1 MIKRLLLLLL
11 SLLLLLTGC
20 AGTQEGYETDFF
32 AMDTV
37 MKLRLY
43 GAEDAAALSGHVIR
57 SISALENNLS
67 VTKEQSEVACL
78 NKGEAVTPSED
89 LRILLEKSMDL
100 SRRTEGCLDPT
111 IYPLVKLWGFTTGE
125 YRVPGEA
132 ELSNALETIGSQH
145 VSFEN
150 DTVCLKN
157 GAQLDFGAVAKGYAA
172 EVCADM
178 IREAG
183 CSGILT
189 LGGNIQTVGEKP
201 DGSDWRVGITDPEQP
216 DRSIAALCLQGSHA
230 VVTSGG
236 YQRYFEENGVRY
248 SHIIDPATGYP
259 AQSGLSSVTIVA
271 QSGFLAD
278 GLSTALYV
286 MGLEAAAEFW
296 RNSDDFEMVLIT
308 QEGEIHVSEGL
319 ADRFSCKKEYQVIRK

>member
-1 MIKRLLLLLL
+1 MTKRLLALVLAF
-11 SLLLLLTGC
+11 LLLTGC
-20 AGTQEGYETDFF
+20 AGRPGWQETEFF

-43 GAEDAAALSGHVIR
+43 GGEEPTEVFGTVIR
-57 SISALENNLS
+57 SVSAMENVLS
-67 VTKEQSEVACL
+67 VTKEESAVARL
-78 NKGEAVTPSED
+78 NKGEAVTPSEN
-89 LRILLEKSMDL
+89 LRILLEKSIAL
-100 SRRTEGCLDPT
+100 SERTNGCLDPT

-125 YRVPGEA
+125 YRVPEES
-132 ELSNALETIGSQH
+132 ELQNALKTIGSQH
-145 VSFEN
+145 IRFEN
-150 DTVCLKN
+150 DMISLKN

-172 EVCADM
+172 EVCADL

-216 DRSIAALCLQGSHA
+216 EGSIAALSLQGSNA

-259 AQSGLSSVTIVA
+259 VQGDLSSVTIVA

-286 MGLEAAAEFW
+286 MGLEGAIEFW
-296 RNSDDFEMVLIT
+296 RESDDFEMVLIT

-319 ADRFSCKKEYQVIRK
+319 RDRFSCEKEYQVIKK

>member
-1 MIKRLLLLLL
+1 MTKRLLALVLAF
-11 SLLLLLTGC
+11 LLLTGC
-20 AGTQEGYETDFF
+20 AGRPNWQETEFF

-43 GAEDAAALSGHVIR
+43 GGEEPTEVFGTVIR
-57 SISALENNLS
+57 SVSAMENVLS
-67 VTKEQSEVACL
+67 VTKEESAVALL
-78 NKGEAVTPSED
+78 NRGEAVTPPED
-89 LRILLEKSMDL
+89 LRMLLEKSMDL
-100 SRRTEGCLDPT
+100 SQRTDGCLDPT

-125 YRVPGEA
+125 YRVPEEN
-132 ELSNALETIGSQH
+132 ELQKALKSVGIQH
-145 VSFEN
+145 ISFDN
-150 DTVCLKN
+150 DTVSLKN

-172 EVCADM
+172 EVCADL

-201 DGSDWRVGITDPEQP
+201 DGSDWRIGITDPEQP
-216 DRSIAALCLQGSHA
+216 DASIAALSLRGSHA

-248 SHIIDPATGYP
+248 SHIIDPSTGYP
-259 AQSGLSSVTIVA
+259 TQKGLSSVTVVA
-271 QSGFLAD
+271 DSGFLAD

-286 MGLEAAAEFW
+286 MGLEEATEFW
-296 RNSDDFEMVLIT
+296 RESEDFEMVLIT

-319 ADRFSCKKEYQVIRK
+319 SCHFSCEKEYQVIKK

>member
-1 MIKRLLLLLL
+1 MTKRLLALVLAF
-11 SLLLLLTGC
+11 LLLTGC
-20 AGTQEGYETDFF
+20 AGRPDWHETEFF

-43 GAEDAAALSGHVIR
+43 GTEEPAEVFGTVIR
-57 SISALENNLS
+57 SISALENVLS
-67 VTKEQSEVACL
+67 VTKEESSVARL
-78 NKGEAVTPSED
+78 NRGEAVTPSDD
-89 LRILLEKSMDL
+89 LQSLLEQSIAL
-100 SRRTEGCLDPT
+100 SERTDGCLDPT

-125 YRVPGEA
+125 NRVPE
-132 ELSNALETIGSQH
+132 ESEVQNALITIGSQYI
-145 VSFEN
+145 SFEN
-150 DTVCLKN
+150 DMISLKN

-172 EVCADM
+172 EVCAEM

-189 LGGNIQTVGEKP
+189 LGGNIQTVGNKP

-216 DRSIAALCLQGSHA
+216 DESIAALSLQGSHA

-259 AQSGLSSVTIVA
+259 AQSSLSSVTIVA

-286 MGLEAAAEFW
+286 MGLEAATEFW
-296 RNSDDFEMVLIT
+296 RDSDDFEMVLIT
-308 QEGEIHVSEGL
+308 QEGEIYVSEGL
-319 ADRFSCKKEYQVIRK
+319 SNRFSCEKEYQVIEK

>member
-1 MIKRLLLLLL
+1 MTKRLLALLLAF
-11 SLLLLLTGC
+11 LLLTGC
-20 AGTQEGYETDFF
+20 AGKPAWHETEFF

-43 GAEDAAALSGHVIR
+43 GGEEPTEVFGTVIR
-57 SISALENNLS
+57 SISGLENVLS
-67 VTKEQSEVACL
+67 VTKEQSVVARL

-89 LRILLEKSMDL
+89 LRLLLDRSIDL
-100 SRRTEGCLDPT
+100 SRRTDGCLDPT

-125 YRVPGEA
+125 YRVPQEA
-132 ELSNALETIGSQH
+132 QLQKALETIGSQH
-145 VSFEN
+145 IRFEN
-150 DTVCLKN
+150 DMISLKN

-172 EVCADM
+172 EVCADL
-178 IREAG
+178 IRDAG

-201 DGSDWRVGITDPEQP
+201 DGSAWRVGITDPEQP
-216 DRSIAALCLQGSHA
+216 DTSIAALSLQGSHA

-259 AQSGLSSVTIVA
+259 AQKGLSSVTIVA
-271 QSGFLAD
+271 DSGFLAD

-286 MGLEAAAEFW
+286 MGLEAATEFW
-296 RNSDDFEMVLIT
+296 RDSDDFEMVLIT

-319 ADRFSCKKEYQVIRK
+319 ADCFSCEKEYQVIKK

>member
-1 MIKRLLLLLL
+1 MTKRLLALVLAF
-11 SLLLLLTGC
+11 LLLTGC
-20 AGTQEGYETDFF
+20 AGRPGWQETEFF

-43 GAEDAAALSGHVIR
+43 GGEEPTEVFGTVIR
-57 SISALENNLS
+57 SVSALENILS
-67 VTKEQSEVACL
+67 VTKEQSAVARL
-78 NKGEAVTPSED
+78 NRGEAVTPSED
-89 LRILLEKSMDL
+89 LRILLEKSIAL
-100 SRRTEGCLDPT
+100 SERTNGCLDPT

-125 YRVPGEA
+125 YRVPEEA
-132 ELSNALETIGSQH
+132 EVQNALKTIGSQYI
-145 VSFEN
+145 SFEN
-150 DTVCLKN
+150 DMISLEN

-172 EVCADM
+172 EVCADL

-201 DGSDWRVGITDPEQP
+201 DGSDWRIGITDPEQP
-216 DRSIAALCLQGSHA
+216 DASIAALSLRGSHA

-248 SHIIDPATGYP
+248 SHIIDPSTGYP
-259 AQSGLSSVTIVA
+259 TQKGLSSVTVVA
-271 QSGFLAD
+271 DSGFLAD

-286 MGLEAAAEFW
+286 MGLEEATEFW
-296 RNSDDFEMVLIT
+296 RESEDFEMVLIT

-319 ADRFSCKKEYQVIRK
+319 SGHFSCEKEYQVIKK

>member
-1 MIKRLLLLLL
+1 MTKRLLALVLAF
-11 SLLLLLTGC
+11 LLLTGC
-20 AGTQEGYETDFF
+20 AGRPNWQETEFF

-43 GAEDAAALSGHVIR
+43 GGEEPTEVFGTVIR
-57 SISALENNLS
+57 SISALENVLS
-67 VTKEQSEVACL
+67 VTKEESAVARL
-78 NKGEAVTPSED
+78 NRGEAVTPPED
-89 LRILLEKSMDL
+89 LRILLEKSLDL
-100 SRRTEGCLDPT
+100 SQRTEGCLDPT

-125 YRVPGEA
+125 YRVPEDA
-132 ELSNALETIGSQH
+132 EVQNTLKTVGSQH
-145 VSFEN
+145 IAFEN
-150 DTVCLKN
+150 DTLRLEN

-172 EVCADM
+172 EVCADLL
-178 IREAG
+178 REAG

-189 LGGNIQTVGEKP
+189 LGGNIQTVGDKP

-216 DRSIAALCLQGSHA
+216 ESSIAALSLQGSNA

-248 SHIIDPATGYP
+248 SHIIDPATGHP
-259 AQSGLSSVTIVA
+259 AQSDLSSVTIVA
-271 QSGFLAD
+271 ESGLLAD

-286 MGLEAAAEFW
+286 MALEGAIEFW
-296 RNSDDFEMVLIT
+296 RGSDDFEMVLIT

-319 ADRFSCKKEYQVIRK
+319 ADRFSCEKEYQVIKR

>member
-1 MIKRLLLLLL
+1 MTKRLLALVLAF
-11 SLLLLLTGC
+11 LLLTGC
-20 AGTQEGYETDFF
+20 AGRPDWQETEFF

-43 GAEDAAALSGHVIR
+43 GTEEPTEVFGTVIR
-57 SISALENNLS
+57 GISALENVLS
-67 VTKEQSEVACL
+67 VTKEESSVARL
-78 NKGEAVTPSED
+78 NRGEAVTPSED
-89 LRILLEKSMDL
+89 LRILLEKSIAL
-100 SRRTEGCLDPT
+100 SERTDGCLDPT

-125 YRVPGEA
+125 YRVPE
-132 ELSNALETIGSQH
+132 ETEVQNALKIIGSQYI
-145 VSFEN
+145 SFEN
-150 DTVCLKN
+150 DMISLKN
-157 GAQLDFGAVAKGYAA
+157 GTQLDFGAVAKGYAA
-172 EVCADM
+172 EVCAKM

-216 DRSIAALCLQGSHA
+216 DESIAALSLQGSHA

-259 AQSGLSSVTIVA
+259 AQTGLSSVTIVA
-271 QSGFLAD
+271 DSGFLAD

-286 MGLEAAAEFW
+286 MGLEAATEFW
-296 RNSDDFEMVLIT
+296 RDSDDFEMVLIT

-319 ADRFSCKKEYQVIRK
+319 SSRFSCEKEYQVIEK